1 MTKQWKSWGE
11 QGTLKTVIK
20 SVMSTTGDRSEIVS
34 KATEA
39 SLAAG
44 ETHCNRQ
51 IVEKAVD
58 ELLSDWMIVSLHD
71 GTLQVTEEAHE
82 SLVQATGQGDYP
94 GAMLFLFEKGIRHPD
109 MDRFGLTNDGD
120 SASDENVKSQK
131 HSASK
136 IATMPSSF
144 KKVKRIESA
153 QGEAGIYEAVPEG
166 AEKIDSAVSSVPT
179 EPTKEQECEFSS
191 QEILDKIPAINPADL
206 AVELGDWMLSNVEQ
220 FIDNRETVF
229 RLYLCVNSDMGMPVS
244 SLFQRLY
251 LSVSESEENELIE
264 KIYDLLDGKLQ
275 QAKSILSN
283 DKEFQEHL
291 FARMSYF
298 YELTG
303 FVVKDGQVSQAMIQ
317 KMEGKVS
324 INELAFD
331 PVSLT
336 TTVAQGVGKQENG
349 KIREGDSKV
358 VVRHQEVPA
367 GYGIEIEISLRPKGN
382 VPLSMY

>member
-1 MTKQWKSWGE
+1 MTKQWKSWE
-11 QGTLKTVIK
+11 DQGILKTVIK
-20 SVMSTTGDRSEIVS
+20 SVMSITGDRSEIVS

-58 ELLSDWMIVSLHD
+58 ELLSDWMIFSLHD
-71 GTLQVTEEAHE
+71 GTLQLTEEAHE

-120 SASDENVKSQK
+120 SASDENVKSQN